1 MGRLGLQRDRRLGHP
16 RPVLGDTV
24 TAAIAL
30 VCASFV
36 IWAVTARVPLAP
48 RTVVVLQVGAVA
60 ALLVAIALILQWL
73 TRAYPR

>member
-1 MGRLGLQRDRRLGHP
+1 M
-16 RPVLGDTV
+16 

-73 TRAYPR
+73 NGAYPR